1 MPSLDEIREQL
12 TQYENGFDYYR
23 KIYLKELSELTGR
36 NTILY
41 YSGWLNGNIP
51 SVSFGIDDNDINAF
65 MNCIHGLEKEKGLDL
80 ILHTPGGEVGATESI
95 VHYLRQIFGIDI
107 RVIVPQIAMSG
118 GTMIACSSK
127 EILMGK
133 QSSLGPI
140 DPQYRGVSAQGVL
153 AEFKKAQDDVKKDK
167 NAIPLWH
174 SIISKYTP
182 TLIGE
187 CQNAIKW
194 SEGITREWLQ
204 DGMLKDESEK
214 ISISDRI
221 MSTLASH
228 DNTKSHDRH
237 ISAMKAKEIGLN
249 ITMIESDQKL
259 QDAILSV
266 HHASILSLSAGRISK
281 IIENHVGKSMIGVY
295 DLPQNS

>member
-1 MPSLDEIREQL
+1 MPSLDEIRDQL
-12 TQYENGFDYYR
+12 TKYENGYDFYR
-23 KIYLKELSELTGR
+23 RKYVKELSKLTNR

-65 MNCIHGLEKEKGLDL
+65 MSCIHGLDTDKGLDL

-107 RVIVPQIAMSG
+107 RVIIPQIAMSG

-167 NAIPLWH
+167 AAIPLWH

-204 DGMLKDESEK
+204 DGMFKDQSEP
-214 ISISDRI
+214 IPIIDRI
-221 MSTLASH
+221 MSTVASH
-228 DNTKSHDRH
+228 DNTKSHERH
-237 ISAMKAKEIGLN
+237 ISATKAKDIGLKV
-249 ITMIESDQKL
+249 TMIEENQKL

-266 HHASILSLSAGRISK
+266 HHSCMLSLSAARISK
-281 IIENHVGKSMIGVY
+281 IVENQNGTSMIGIY
-295 DLPQNS
+295 DLPK

>member
-1 MPSLDEIREQL
+1 MPSLDEIRDQL
-12 TQYENGFDYYR
+12 SKYDNGLDFYR
-23 KIYLKELSELTGR
+23 KKYLKELSELTNR
-36 NTILY
+36 NAILY
-41 YSGWLNGNIP
+41 YSGWLHGNIP

-65 MNCIHGLEKEKGLDL
+65 MSCIHGLDKTKGLDL

-153 AEFKKAQDDVKKDK
+153 SEFKKAQEDVKKDQ
-167 NAIPLWH
+167 ASIPLWH

-194 SEGITREWLQ
+194 SEGITREWLK
-204 DGMLKDESEK
+204 DGMLKDEAEPD
-214 ISISDRI
+214 SIIDRI
-221 MSTLASH
+221 MSTVASH
-228 DNTKSHDRH
+228 DNTKSHERH
-237 ISAMKAKEIGLN
+237 ISATKAKEIGLKV
-249 ITMIESDQKL
+249 TMIEEEQKL

-266 HHASILSLSAGRISK
+266 HHSAVLALSAVRISK
-281 IIENHVGKSMIGVY
+281 IIENQNGTSMIGTY
-295 DLPQNS
+295 ELPK

>member
-1 MPSLDEIREQL
+1 MPSLDEIRNQL
-12 TQYENGFDYYR
+12 NEYENGFDHYR
-23 KIYLKELSELTGR
+23 KKYLKELSELTKR
-36 NTILY
+36 NTIIY
-41 YSGWLNGNIP
+41 YSGWLNGNVP

-65 MNCIHGLEKEKGLDL
+65 MSCIHGLDKTKGLDL

-153 AEFKKAQDDVKKDK
+153 SEFKKAQEDVKKDK
-167 NAIPLWH
+167 DSIPLWH

-194 SEGITREWLQ
+194 SEGITREWLK
-204 DGMLKDESEK
+204 DGMLKDK
-214 ISISDRI
+214 TDPAILIDKI
-221 MSTLASH
+221 MSTVASH
-228 DNTKSHDRH
+228 DNTKSHERH
-237 ISAMKAKEIGLN
+237 ISASKAIEIGLN
-249 ITMIESDQKL
+249 VKMIEDEQKL

-266 HHASILSLSAGRISK
+266 HHSTILSLNAARILK
-281 IIENHVGKSMIGVY
+281 IIENQNGKRMIGIY
-295 DLPQNS
+295 ELPK